1 MSRDDGLD
9 CRILA
14 LPARL
19 AAGNTPYVRLL
30 HEGLRA
36 DGCSVADWRPTRPWQ
51 SADILHV
58 HWPEAVFWNR
68 LAMLHRRGA
77 QFAADRLLATV
88 ARVRARGGAVVWTIH
103 DLWPHDGVAPA
114 LLPTWESFFPA
125 LLGQVDAVV
134 SLTRTGLRE
143 AQLVYP
149 SLLQRPSLIAPH
161 PHFRD
166 VLPAAPSRE
175 AARRA
180 LGLPDDAVVMC
191 SVGQVRPYKGILQLI
206 EAFAAA
212 RTGAVLIVGGNCQ
225 DRALARQLRR
235 AAAAAGG
242 SVRLDLRVLSDEEMI
257 RIYAAA
263 DMAVFN
269 FGSILN
275 SGSVLTALSLD
286 RPVIAPTLGSLV
298 EVGEAV
304 GPDWMRLVERVT
316 PEVLRESLAWLQQ
329 TRRAPRPPL
338 AAFDPA
344 AIVRQHRT
352 FFRALLAGQAP
363 AAGIPAGQGVPQ
375 FAPAGARR
383 LTPPQ

>member
-1 MSRDDGLD
+1 MSQDDGES
-9 CRILA
+9 CRIVA

-19 AAGNTPYVRLL
+19 ATGNTPYVRLL
-30 HEGLRA
+30 HDGLRA
-36 DGCSVADWRPTRPWQ
+36 GGCIVDDWRPMRLRQT
-51 SADILHV
+51 ADILHV

-68 LAMLHRRGA
+68 LAMLHGRGA
-77 QFAADRLLATV
+77 RFAADRLLATA
-88 ARVRARGGAVVWTIH
+88 ARVRARGGAVIWTIH
-103 DLWPHDGVAPA
+103 DLWPHDGVAPSR
-114 LLPTWESFFPA
+114 LPTWEGFFPA
-125 LLGQVDAVV
+125 LLAQLDAVI

-149 SLLQRPSLIAPH
+149 SLLRLPSLTAPH

-166 VLPAAPSRE
+166 VLPAPPPRAV
-175 AARRA
+175 ARRA

-191 SVGQVRPYKGILQLI
+191 SLGQVRPYKGILPLI
-206 EAFAAA
+206 QAFAAA
-212 RTGAVLIVGGNCQ
+212 RTGAVLIVAGNCQ
-225 DRALARQLRR
+225 DRVLARQLRE
-235 AAAAAGG
+235 AADAAGP

-286 RPVIAPTLGSLV
+286 RPVIAPALGSLV

-316 PEVLRESLAWLQQ
+316 PEVLRAGVAWLRGV
-329 TRRAPRPPL
+329 RRPPRPKL

-344 AIVRQHRT
+344 EIVRLHVD
-352 FFRALLAGQAP
+352 FFRAVLAQRARPVGVRT
-363 AAGIPAGQGVPQ
+363 GQGV
-375 FAPAGARR
+375 APFESAPGAARWDSR
-383 LTPPQ
+383 